1 MATNQ
6 ETQNLEETLN
16 KTDLGHVINENKKA
30 IMAGFAILLT
40 AIIAYSVNKHFQT
53 QNKMQTLD
61 KAFEVEQNLFKP
73 FIAEE
78 VKAEEFKKSL
88 LKMNGE
94 LIGQAN
100 LVPIFLESINKL
112 DEKGLVDQ
120 SIVDVVEKWKKNI
133 SKSNLLSYFVS
144 VRLAALYEDAGKI
157 EEAINTLEL
166 LISKNTEILKN
177 KIYLDLARLYVKSGD
192 KVKAKERL
200 DTLMKQKDVK
210 GTDLEKM
217 AMFLLSEMEK

>member
-1 MATNQ
+1 MRDGVT
-6 ETQNLEETLN
+6 
-16 KTDLGHVINENKKA
+16 
-30 IMAGFAILLT
+30 
-40 AIIAYSVNKHFQT
+40 
-53 QNKMQTLD
+53 
-61 KAFEVEQNLFKP
+61 
-73 FIAEE
+73 
-78 VKAEEFKKSL
+78 
-88 LKMNGE
+88 
-94 LIGQAN
+94 
-100 LVPIFLESINKL
+100 IFLESINKL